1 MTEPDKK
8 SAIPGSV
15 LEPPTP
21 DEASSLA
28 VRPDEAAGEAWE
40 AADAPSAGGKATTR
54 KKEDVAGCALDT
66 IEDAEGHYLEP
77 PD

>member
-1 MTEPDKK
+1 MAEPDKK
-8 SAIPGSV
+8 GGTPASV

-28 VRPDEAAGEAWE
+28 VRPDDTAGEPRE
-40 AADAPSAGGKATTR
+40 AADAPSAGGKATVR
-54 KKEDVAGCALDT
+54 KEEVAGCALDT
-66 IEDAEGHYLEP
+66 IEDTEGHYLEP